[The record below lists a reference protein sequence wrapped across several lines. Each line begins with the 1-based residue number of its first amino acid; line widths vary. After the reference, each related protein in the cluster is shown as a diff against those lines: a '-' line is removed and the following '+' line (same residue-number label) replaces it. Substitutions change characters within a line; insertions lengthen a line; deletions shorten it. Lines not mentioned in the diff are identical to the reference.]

1 MIAAFMAVIVV
12 FFLLICFL
20 PKHEGE
26 LSPNERRMLAK
37 APDASLSSLISG
49 NFATEVD
56 TWLQDHFPAR
66 NFFVSLYSYLNR
78 YTGRNATESI
88 QAPDE
93 RRPCEEICRG

>member
-1 MIAAFMAVIVV
+1 MSSSSNNKVRTSQIAMIAAFMAVIVV

-37 APDASLSSLISG
+37 APDASLNSLISG

-56 TWLQDHFPAR
+56 AWLQDHFPAR
-66 NFFVSLYSYLNR
+66 NFFVSLYSYLNHLP
-78 YTGRNATESI
+78 TGK
-88 QAPDE
+88 
-93 RRPCEEICRG
+93 